1 MGVVCSTYGRLERCI
16 HGFSGGDLRERRNLG
31 DLRVNVKII
40 IIKKMM
46 FQKWNGDMSWIAVA
60 QGRDRWRS
68 IVNAA
73 MSLRVL

>member
-1 MGVVCSTYGRLERCI
+1 
-16 HGFSGGDLRERRNLG
+16 
-31 DLRVNVKII
+31 
-40 IIKKMM
+40 MM

-60 QGRDRWRS
+60 RGRDRWRS